1 MLGAM
6 ATAIADPWL
15 VEAAALAVSVWD
27 ALPGA
32 LDATMAGL
40 NRLWGWA
47 QEFFAGWV
55 SGFQSAFDLSR
66 FTALTSLLGPL
77 GAAFGELATAVMGL
91 FDGMDQAA
99 GGVGR
104 FGEMAGRLTGGA
116 LNTLADL
123 IRMVATVVTGL
134 AQALAGVLRGD
145 FGAVVEGWKTSLGG
159 VMTFFDDLSQRL
171 SGMNLYDAGAAVLQG
186 LANGLLAG
194 LQGAVSAIGS
204 VASRI
209 VAEFKTLLG
218 INSPSTVFAQFG
230 QWIMDGLAGGLTAK
244 VKSVIDT
251 VSGVA
256 KSVAKGFK
264 ALLGINSPSTVF
276 AGFGLNLV
284 EGLANGINDNA
295 ADAVAEAAGLSQSV
309 ARAAAVA
316 AVAVPLSVSAA
327 AAGMPE
333 VAGVM
338 GMTGAPAI
346 APLAE
351 VPGVSGGAMGTAG
364 SAAPISVHVE
374 INLQGGADA
383 DVVRQLETWI
393 RGEGGRLIAEAVR
406 REDERRARTAFDPRE
421 RAGR

>member
-1 MLGAM
+1 
-6 ATAIADPWL
+6 
-15 VEAAALAVSVWD
+15 
-27 ALPGA
+27 
-32 LDATMAGL
+32 
-40 NRLWGWA
+40 
-47 QEFFAGWV
+47 
-55 SGFQSAFDLSR
+55 
-66 FTALTSLLGPL
+66 
-77 GAAFGELATAVMGL
+77 
-91 FDGMDQAA
+91 
-99 GGVGR
+99 
-104 FGEMAGRLTGGA
+104 
-116 LNTLADL
+116 
-123 IRMVATVVTGL
+123 MVATVVTGL

-383 DVVRQLETWI
+383 DVVRQLEAWI

-406 REDERRARTAFDPRE
+406 REDERRARTAFDP
-421 RAGR
+421 AGRR